1 VISPEYGGV
10 PEFLNQYGFAPGAR
24 NAHQEPNRRKA
35 GAGPAGRPGGCSV
48 FPLPLYP
55 PLRLT
60 LIGGGAIVR
69 RLMEPGLNAPT
80 PRTYRSRAVRRAE
93 AQQAECAATAA
104 LNVLGQ
110 KWVLRI
116 VRVLGERTQRFCEL
130 QDALGGANSATLS
143 QRLKLLED
151 EGLIDRQLV
160 SEMPPWVE
168 YSLTDKGSDLRR
180 AIVAIDRWADR
191 WAARQ

>member
-1 VISPEYGGV
+1 
-10 PEFLNQYGFAPGAR
+10 
-24 NAHQEPNRRKA
+24 
-35 GAGPAGRPGGCSV
+35 
-48 FPLPLYP
+48 
-55 PLRLT
+55 
-60 LIGGGAIVR
+60 
-69 RLMEPGLNAPT
+69 MEPGVNAGS

-93 AQQAECAATAA
+93 AQRAECAATAA

-116 VRVLGERTQRFCEL
+116 VRVLGEQTQRFCEL

-160 SEMPPWVE
+160 SEVPPWVE

-180 AIVAIDRWADR
+180 AIVGIDRWADR